1 MAEQVKFTEEEV
13 QQINKLRQDVSEVF
27 YQLGQL
33 SIEKKRLVDEATE
46 KENELFQKHIEL
58 IEFEQTLF
66 KTLNQKY
73 GDGDYD
79 PLTGIFSPKIIENIV
94 EEL

>member
-1 MAEQVKFTEEEV
+1 MAEQVKFTDEEIK
-13 QQINKLRQDVSEVF
+13 QINQLRQDVSDVF

>member
-1 MAEQVKFTEEEV
+1 MAEQVKFTEEEIK
-13 QQINKLRQDVSEVF
+13 QINQLRQDVSEVF

-66 KTLNQKY
+66 KTLNGKY

>member
-1 MAEQVKFTEEEV
+1 MAEQIKFTEEEI
-13 QQINKLRQDVSEVF
+13 QQINKLRQDVSNVF
-27 YQLGQL
+27 YELGQL
-33 SIEKKRLVDEATE
+33 SIEKKRLVDEANE

-79 PLTGIFSPKIIENIV
+79 PITGIFSPKSIENNV

>member
-1 MAEQVKFTEEEV
+1 MAEQTKFTEEEI
-13 QQINKLRQDVSEVF
+13 QKINQLRQDVSNVF
-27 YQLGQL
+27 YQLGQI
-33 SIEKKRLVDEATE
+33 SIEKKQLIDEATK

-66 KTLNQKY
+66 KELNQKY

-79 PLTGIFSPKIIENIV
+79 PITGVFTPKIIENIV

>member
-1 MAEQVKFTEEEV
+1 MAEQIKFTDEEI
-13 QQINKLRQDVSEVF
+13 QKINQLRQDVSNVF
-27 YQLGQL
+27 YQLGQI
-33 SIEKKRLVDEATE
+33 SIEKKKLIDEVTE
-46 KENELFQKHIEL
+46 NEKELFQKHTEL

-66 KTLNQKY
+66 KELNQKY

-79 PLTGIFSPKIIENIV
+79 PITGVFTPKIIENIV

>member
-1 MAEQVKFTEEEV
+1 MAEQIKFTEEEI
-13 QQINKLRQDVSEVF
+13 QKINQLRQDVSNVF
-27 YQLGQL
+27 YQLGQI
-33 SIEKKRLVDEATE
+33 SIEKKKLIDEITQNE
-46 KENELFQKHIEL
+46 KELFQKHIEL

-66 KTLNQKY
+66 KELNEKY

-79 PLTGIFSPKIIENIV
+79 PITGVFTPKIIENIV

>member
-1 MAEQVKFTEEEV
+1 MAEQIKFTEEEI
-13 QQINKLRQDVSEVF
+13 QQINKLRQDVSNVF
-27 YQLGQL
+27 YELGQL
-33 SIEKKRLVDEATE
+33 SIEKKRLVDEVNE

-79 PLTGIFSPKIIENIV
+79 PITGIFSPKSIENNV